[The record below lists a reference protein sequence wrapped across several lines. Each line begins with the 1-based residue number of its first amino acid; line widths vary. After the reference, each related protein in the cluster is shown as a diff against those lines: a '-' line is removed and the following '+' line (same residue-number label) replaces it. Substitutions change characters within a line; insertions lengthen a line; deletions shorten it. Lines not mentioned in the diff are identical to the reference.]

1 MVRFYFINRL
11 DNDRFIVIC
20 AIQAS
25 KIETATVLWKIQDL
39 LWESAKNSNGNCAQN
54 NCTGKKSNNWVISAY
69 KGCFL
74 VNKELRK
81 EAYLEPHQT
90 FKMDLFK
97 EIVNGFKSLKI
108 FEKSFILDA
117 GMSSQYT
124 SEDKTNISYP
134 FSEAYPEHR
143 TTSEIKVAA
152 KMVND

>member
-1 MVRFYFINRL
+1 MV
-11 DNDRFIVIC
+11 
-20 AIQAS
+20 S
-25 KIETATVLWKIQDL
+25 E
-39 LWESAKNSNGNCAQN
+39 
-54 NCTGKKSNNWVISAY
+54 
-69 KGCFL
+69 
-74 VNKELRK
+74 ELRK

-97 EIVNGFKSLKI
+97 EIVNGFKSLNI

-117 GMSSQYT
+117 ERSSQYA

-143 TTSEIKVAA
+143 AISEIKLVA

>member
-1 MVRFYFINRL
+1 M
-11 DNDRFIVIC
+11 
-20 AIQAS
+20 
-25 KIETATVLWKIQDL
+25 
-39 LWESAKNSNGNCAQN
+39 
-54 NCTGKKSNNWVISAY
+54 
-69 KGCFL
+69 

-117 GMSSQYT
+117 GRSSQYT

-143 TTSEIKVAA
+143 TTFEIKVAA
-152 KMVND
+152 KMVNDLNLDRCEDLKIVITNVPAPMKRYETMSGQ

>member
-1 MVRFYFINRL
+1 M
-11 DNDRFIVIC
+11 
-20 AIQAS
+20 
-25 KIETATVLWKIQDL
+25 ET
-39 LWESAKNSNGNCAQN
+39 AQN
-54 NCTGKKSNNWVISAY
+54 NCTGKKSNNWVVSTD

-74 VNKELRK
+74 VSEELRK
-81 EAYLEPHQT
+81 EAYPEPHQT

-97 EIVNGFKSLKI
+97 EIVNGFKSLNI

-117 GMSSQYT
+117 ERSSQYA

-143 TTSEIKVAA
+143 ATSEIKLVA